1 MTLGARRNDVGEE
14 IVRLKKNID
23 VQLGL
28 TGNSLHSEQFL
39 KAYRGTNEL
48 FKKLI
53 DECHV
58 STVDA
63 EIKG

>member
-1 MTLGARRNDVGEE
+1 M
-14 IVRLKKNID
+14 KKNID